1 MKPSLLCIG
10 LFAAIGLAANLGSCR
25 CQPDQP
31 CWPTEAQWAALNNS
45 IEGNLVTVRPL
56 ASSCHDPDF
65 SASECSVVQANTNNS
80 TYRSSQ
86 PGALQWEN
94 WETWPA
100 ADEKC
105 YTETPRSEP
114 CEQGR
119 LPLYSAEVRTAQH
132 IQTVVNFVTRHNIKL
147 VIKNTGHDFLGRSS
161 APKSL
166 QILTHMMKNMSISN
180 EFIPTVPPMLN
191 PPDSAKAVTV
201 GAGVQLGEMYAFLG
215 SKGLMAVG
223 GTFSTVGI
231 AGGYI
236 QGGGHSFLG
245 WLHGMASDNVLEFEI
260 VLADGSLV
268 FANAYQ
274 NSDLFFALRGGGGG
288 SFGVV
293 VSATLKVYPDYPL
306 IYATLNYTMD
316 PGVAFWDGVG
326 AFQKHILRL
335 NDQGGSGYYGMV
347 PIYPVSSTQN
357 VSVLLSSMAFVN
369 QTNSTTVKELF
380 SPLLLDLK
388 QAIGF
393 EPFFDMVTYPSM
405 SSMYSTILAGSYATG
420 TGMRLGSQLVSRD
433 FMKSDNSTRL
443 TRAMSSLNF
452 DPGEAVAGVILT
464 GGQVS
469 KNRNIASAL
478 NPAWRDT
485 MVHVIFTRLMSP
497 DMTFEEQ
504 ETKAANITRHE
515 VPIFKSLEHGKMGAY
530 MNEADADEVGFQK
543 SFWGENYPRLRS
555 IKASRDPNDL
565 FIVRKGVGSE
575 NWDDD
580 GLCRLNR
587 T

>member
-1 MKPSLLCIG
+1 MKPRLLCIG
-10 LFAAIGLAANLGSCR
+10 LFAAIGFAADPRSCR

-31 CWPTEAQWAALNNS
+31 CWPTEGQWAALNNS
-45 IEGNLVTVRPL
+45 IGGNLVTVKPL
-56 ASSCHDPDF
+56 ARSCHDPNF
-65 SASECSVVQANTNNS
+65 NASACSVVQTNTYNS
-80 TYRSSQ
+80 TYRSLH

-105 YTETPRSEP
+105 YTESPRSDP

-119 LPLYSAEVRTAQH
+119 LSLFSAEVRNAQH
-132 IQTVVNFVTRHNIKL
+132 IQTIVNFVTRHNIKL

-161 APKSL
+161 SPKSL
-166 QILTHMMKNMSISN
+166 QILTHFMKSMSISN
-180 EFIPTVPPMLN
+180 EFVPTVPPMSTR
-191 PPDSAKAVTV
+191 PDGVKAVTV

-223 GTFSTVGI
+223 GTFNTVGV

-245 WLHGMASDNVLEFEI
+245 WLHGMASDNVLEFQV

-293 VSATLKVYPDYPL
+293 VSATVKVYPDYPL

-316 PGVAFWDGVG
+316 PGTAFWDGVG

-335 NDQGGSGYYGMV
+335 NDHGGSGYYGMV
-347 PIYPVSSTQN
+347 PINPVSSTQN
-357 VSVLLSSMAFVN
+357 VSAFMSAIAFVN
-369 QTNSTTVKELF
+369 QTDLTTVKELF
-380 SPLLLDLK
+380 SPLLSDLK
-388 QAIGF
+388 QVIGF
-393 EPFFDMVTYPSM
+393 EPSFGMVTYPSM
-405 SSMYSTILAGSYATG
+405 SSMYSTVLAGSDTTG

-433 FMKSDNSTRL
+433 FIKSDNSTRL
-443 TRAMSSLNF
+443 TRAMSSLNY
-452 DPGEAVAGVILT
+452 DPGEAVAGIILT

-485 MVHVIFTRLMSP
+485 MVHVIFTRLVSA

-504 ETKAANITRHE
+504 DAKTANITRRE
-515 VPIFKSLEHGKMGAY
+515 VPMFRSLEHGKMGVY
-530 MNEADADEVGFQK
+530 VNEADADEVGFQQ

-575 NWDDD
+575 DWDND

-587 T
+587 S